1 LSKIKVALLTVK
13 VFCSGVL
20 TVNTAFINNMQEAN
34 TLISTSLGLWHGF
47 GKFITKVRS
56 RMKFLEKK
64 PALFKQFINFSHIKT
79 SIMAFENFPAAAGEE
94 QKKTVA
100 SGVNWKG
107 ILTGGLLVA
116 LLGTWGYIIYD
127 KNKVKEAAQQKDTMI
142 ASTSLQ
148 RDELQRELDDA
159 TSKYDMLKTD
169 NAKKDSSITAKDR
182 EIADKKSRIQSLL
195 SKANAS
201 KGDLAEA
208 QRLIASLRNDI
219 EGYKVQIEQL
229 KGENLVLSQEKAQVT
244 EERDRVT
251 RDYDSAKTKLTQR
264 EADIKQKEDV
274 IDVGS
279 TLHASNFNI
288 VGVNE
293 KRNGREKTTST
304 AKKVDKLRITF
315 DIDENRIAQSG
326 NKDIYVCIT
335 APDGTPVAVEAAG
348 SGKFNTREG
357 QEKLYTKKV
366 DVNYV
371 QGQRQTVNFDW
382 KQDVNFNRGD
392 YKIEVYHNGFK
403 IGEGFRNLK
412 KGGLFG

>member
-1 LSKIKVALLTVK
+1 M
-13 VFCSGVL
+13 VL
-20 TVNTAFINNMQEAN
+20 ENSYPKHGIVED
-34 TLISTSLGLWHGF
+34 LKRISCYL
-47 GKFITKVRS
+47 
-56 RMKFLEKK
+56 
-64 PALFKQFINFSHIKT
+64 KQFINFINIKT

-94 QKKTVA
+94 QKRVTAA
-100 SGVNWKG
+100 SGINWKT
-107 ILTGGLLVA
+107 ILTGALLVS

-127 KNKVKEAAQQKDTMI
+127 KNKVKETVQQKETLI
-142 ASTSLQ
+142 AATALDKDNLQ
-148 RDELQRELDDA
+148 RDLDEA

-182 EIADKKSRIQSLL
+182 EIADKKSRIQGLL
-195 SKANAS
+195 SKVNAS
-201 KGDLAEA
+201 KADLTEA
-208 QRLIASLRNDI
+208 RRLIASLNNDI
-219 EGYKVQIEQL
+219 EGYKAQVEQL
-229 KGENLVLSQEKAQVT
+229 KGENLALSQEKAQVT

-251 RDYDSAKTKLTQR
+251 RDYDSAKVRLTQR
-264 EADIKQKEDV
+264 ETDLKQKEDV

-288 VGVNE
+288 TGVNE

-304 AKKVDKLRITF
+304 AKRVDKLRITF

-326 NKDIYVCIT
+326 NKDIYICIT
-335 APDGTPVAVEAAG
+335 APDGTPVAIEAAG

-382 KQDVNFNRGD
+382 KQDLNFNRGD

-403 IGEGFRNLK
+403 IGEGLRNLK

>member
-1 LSKIKVALLTVK
+1 
-13 VFCSGVL
+13 
-20 TVNTAFINNMQEAN
+20 
-34 TLISTSLGLWHGF
+34 
-47 GKFITKVRS
+47 
-56 RMKFLEKK
+56 
-64 PALFKQFINFSHIKT
+64 
-79 SIMAFENFPAAAGEE
+79 MAFENFPAGAGEE
-94 QKKTVA
+94 QKLVTAKSA
-100 SGVNWKG
+100 VNWKG
-107 ILTGGLLVA
+107 ILTGALLVS

-127 KNKVKEAAQQKDTMI
+127 KNKVKETVQQKEALI
-142 ASTSLQ
+142 ASTSLD
-148 RDELQRELDDA
+148 RDNLQKELDDA

-182 EIADKKSRIQSLL
+182 EIAEKKSRIQALL
-195 SKANAS
+195 SKVNAS
-201 KGDLAEA
+201 KADLAEA
-208 QRLIASLRNDI
+208 QRLIASLRTDI
-219 EGYKVQIEQL
+219 EGYKAQVEQL
-229 KGENLVLSQEKAQVT
+229 QGENLVLTQEKAQVT
-244 EERDRVT
+244 EERDRII
-251 RDYDSAKTKLTQR
+251 RDYDSAKVKLTQR
-264 EADIKQKEDV
+264 EADLKQKEDV

-288 VGVNE
+288 EGINE
-293 KRNGREKTTST
+293 KKGGREKKTST

-315 DIDENRIAQSG
+315 DLDENRIAQSG

-382 KQDVNFNRGD
+382 KQDANFTKGG

-403 IGEGFRNLK
+403 IGEGVTTLK
-412 KGGLFG
+412 KGFLG